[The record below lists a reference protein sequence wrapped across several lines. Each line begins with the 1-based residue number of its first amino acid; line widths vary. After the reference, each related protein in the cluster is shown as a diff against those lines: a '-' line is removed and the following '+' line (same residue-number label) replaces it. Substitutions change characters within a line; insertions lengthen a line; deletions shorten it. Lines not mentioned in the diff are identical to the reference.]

1 MKKNFYK
8 KLAVAAMGTLL
19 VFACAGCSKKEADKE
34 NEAVAVVN
42 NMQHASA
49 STDGALLFK
58 DGVVYYSDVKKG
70 VSTPLCTKA
79 NCPHT
84 SARECT
90 ANYGKG
96 SGDGMCAFFYEKKL
110 YVLVNDELTNS
121 KLYVADQNGQ
131 NRKEIGKL
139 DYSVSANAR
148 LIVKDGMAAAV
159 LEKNQSDENT
169 GEVTSMPVLVTI
181 DLTSGTATE
190 LVEPLNQ
197 YRAQIS
203 LHSVND
209 NTVYYSYSYWDEKKE
224 VVDKCGDPATT
235 VEEMKELMKTN
246 AHTFAGFLSTDGNQ
260 GKENELEA
268 ADAPNVVYMDE
279 DNVYLTKG
287 TENSLYKMTFETMEA
302 EKEASWESD
311 MNFIDGMMVYGDRAS
326 EKTKFHAVNFKDD
339 GKTSEFEAPSDSLFT
354 AVIGEDLY
362 YTYMPEVNEEGEGTT
377 ELGVAHLK

>member
-58 DGVVYYSDVKKG
+58 DGVVYYSDVEKG

-84 SARECT
+84 SAQECT

-362 YTYMPEVNEEGEGTT
+362 
-377 ELGVAHLK
+377 

>member
-96 SGDGMCAFFYEKKL
+96 SGGGMCAFFYEKKL

-121 KLYVADQNGQ
+121 TLYVADQNGQ
-131 NRKEIGKL
+131 NRKEL
-139 DYSVSANAR
+139 F
-148 LIVKDGMAAAV
+148 
-159 LEKNQSDENT
+159 
-169 GEVTSMPVLVTI
+169 GERKCTAHRERGYG
-181 DLTSGTATE
+181 SG
-190 LVEPLNQ
+190 
-197 YRAQIS
+197 RA
-203 LHSVND
+203 
-209 NTVYYSYSYWDEKKE
+209 
-224 VVDKCGDPATT
+224 
-235 VEEMKELMKTN
+235 
-246 AHTFAGFLSTDGNQ
+246 
-260 GKENELEA
+260 
-268 ADAPNVVYMDE
+268 
-279 DNVYLTKG
+279 
-287 TENSLYKMTFETMEA
+287 
-302 EKEASWESD
+302 
-311 MNFIDGMMVYGDRAS
+311 
-326 EKTKFHAVNFKDD
+326 
-339 GKTSEFEAPSDSLFT
+339 
-354 AVIGEDLY
+354 
-362 YTYMPEVNEEGEGTT
+362 
-377 ELGVAHLK
+377 

>member
-1 MKKNFYK
+1 M
-8 KLAVAAMGTLL
+8 LL
-19 VFACAGCSKKEADKE
+19 
-34 NEAVAVVN
+34 
-42 NMQHASA
+42 
-49 STDGALLFK
+49 
-58 DGVVYYSDVKKG
+58 YSH
-70 VSTPLCTKA
+70 SIS
-79 NCPHT
+79 CPCGN
-84 SARECT
+84 R
-90 ANYGKG
+90 
-96 SGDGMCAFFYEKKL
+96 GDGRRSSLGIWTLKS
-110 YVLVNDELTNS
+110 VLFLIHR
-121 KLYVADQNGQ
+121 L
-131 NRKEIGKL
+131 RRWKEIGKL
-139 DYSVSANAR
+139 DYSVSANAQ

-181 DLTSGTATE
+181 DLKSGTATE

-287 TENSLYKMTFETMEA
+287 TENSLYKMTFENMEA

>member
-19 VFACAGCSKKEADKE
+19 VFACAGCSKKEAHKE

-181 DLTSGTATE
+181 DLKSGTATE

-235 VEEMKELMKTN
+235 VEEMKKKMKTN

-260 GKENELEA
+260 GKENECPECRLYGRRQCVSYEG
-268 ADAPNVVYMDE
+268 NGKFVV
-279 DNVYLTKG
+279 
-287 TENSLYKMTFETMEA
+287 
-302 EKEASWESD
+302 
-311 MNFIDGMMVYGDRAS
+311 
-326 EKTKFHAVNFKDD
+326 
-339 GKTSEFEAPSDSLFT
+339 
-354 AVIGEDLY
+354 
-362 YTYMPEVNEEGEGTT
+362 
-377 ELGVAHLK
+377 